1 MHRVQVFV
9 RAARRFNA
17 VLRKGELVA
26 VKPIARGE
34 RIVVNNQKPFRA
46 ESHAAA
52 GAFTYGRRLG
62 HDDTGTDPYFD
73 DERYVY

>member
-17 VLRKGELVA
+17 VLRNGELVA

-34 RIVVNNQKPFRA
+34 RIVINKHKPF
-46 ESHAAA
+46 HGPAAA
-52 GAFTYGRRLG
+52 SAYTYGRRLG
-62 HDDTGTDPYFD
+62 SDDTGTEPHFD